1 MNKGMKRLFV
11 TAGLLAGLL
20 QAHAAFALDKVKI
33 AIIGASSDIGFYL
46 AEDKGWFAQ
55 DGIEVEMISFDSGAR
70 MIAPMSTGE
79 IDVGTGA
86 ISAGLYNAFERS
98 ITLHIVADK
107 GRNVKG
113 MSFQGLLVRKAL
125 LDSGE
130 VKSVKDLKGRKMAF
144 TGPGANDSA
153 VIDEALRKVGLGGFN
168 DVQSNYLGLP
178 GHLPAYQN
186 GAIDASIVPEAFRTA
201 IIKSGAAGELMPV
214 ADLRDNDQVG
224 AVVYSDT
231 FVTKRRDVAQKVM
244 NAYIKGVRFYNDALK
259 DGKITGPHADEI
271 IDSMAKHGNLKDKA
285 KLREIIPTAIDSDG
299 ALDVASLAADLAF
312 YKAQGLVK
320 ADIKVEQAVDLSF
333 VKKAV
338 QTLGPYKRP

>member
-1 MNKGMKRLFV
+1 MSKGLKRLLAG
-11 TAGLLAGLL
+11 AGLLAGLL
-20 QAHAAFALDKVKI
+20 QASSAMALDKVKI
-33 AIIGASSDIGFYL
+33 AIIGGASDIGFYI
-46 AEDKGWFAQ
+46 ADDKGWFK
-55 DGIEVEMISFDSGAR
+55 DEGIEIEMVRFDSGAR

-98 ITLHIVADK
+98 ITMHIVADK

-153 VIDEALRKVGLGGFN
+153 VMDEALRKVGLAGFN

-201 IIKSGAAGELMPV
+201 ILKSGAAGELMPV
-214 ADLRDNDQVG
+214 ADLRNNDQVG
-224 AVVYSDT
+224 AVVYSDV
-231 FVTKRRDVAQKVM
+231 FVTKRRNVAQKLM
-244 NAYIKGVRFYNDALK
+244 NAYIKGVRYYNDTLK
-259 DGKITGPHADEI
+259 DGKISGRHADEI

-285 KLREIIPTAIDSDG
+285 KLREIIPTAIDGDG
-299 ALDVASLAADLAF
+299 RLEVSSLAADLDF
-312 YKAQGLVK
+312 YKRQGLVK
-320 ADIKVEQAVDLSF
+320 SKITVNDAVDHSF
-333 VKKAV
+333 VEAAVKA
-338 QTLGPYKRP
+338 LGPYKKP

>member
-1 MNKGMKRLFV
+1 MSKGLNRLF
-11 TAGLLAGLL
+11 TAAGLVAGLL
-20 QAHAAFALDKVKI
+20 QGHSAMALDKVKI
-33 AIIGASSDIGFYL
+33 AIIGGASDIGFYI
-46 AEDKGWFAQ
+46 AEDKGWFAKE
-55 DGIEVEMISFDSGAR
+55 GIEVEMIRFDSGAR
-70 MIAPMSTGE
+70 MIAPMSTGD

-98 ITLHIVADK
+98 IIMHIVADK

-153 VIDEALRKVGLGGFN
+153 VMDEALRKAGLAGFN

-201 IIKSGAAGELMPV
+201 ILKSGAAGELMPV
-214 ADLRDNDQVG
+214 SDLRDNDQVG
-224 AVVYSDT
+224 AVVYSDI
-231 FVTKRRDVAQKVM
+231 FVKKRRDVAQKLM
-244 NAYIKGVRFYNDALK
+244 NAYIRGVRFYNDTLK
-259 DGKITGPHADEI
+259 NGKITGPHADEI

-299 ALDVASLAADLAF
+299 RLEVSSLAADLAF

-320 ADIKVEQAVDLSF
+320 SNIGVEQAVDLSF
-333 VKKAV
+333 VEQAV
-338 QTLGPYKRP
+338 KTLGPYKKP